1 MAQHMARS
9 RRTAVILLPA
19 RLTTSTMVGGR
30 RERWEDRGLG
40 YGDRESVRRGRAT
53 REERGGGPELG
64 GVGAGAGGGTRWRSG
79 GSAPSSWSWR
89 RRRGVL
95 ETPPRFWAA
104 GSSRS

>member
-40 YGDRESVRRGRAT
+40 YGDRESVRRVRAAPGG
-53 REERGGGPELG
+53 RGGGG
-64 GVGAGAGGGTRWRSG
+64 GGGPGFGLRGRGERAAGAGRAGGAG
-79 GSAPSSWSWR
+79 GQPR
-89 RRRGVL
+89 VRG
-95 ETPPRFWAA
+95 A
-104 GSSRS
+104 GGDGAEC